1 MGCMMMAH
9 FHHPIYNIMHLKR
22 WLTAIAALPF
32 LFWVILKGG
41 HLLFAALIVIV
52 AILSLGEYFRIA
64 LNDSVKTKAPTSKAQ
79 SPNRFYLKISAFII
93 GPVIILAAFNN
104 LFDVIIAL
112 VVLDLIIS
120 SLYLLRKFRSDPL
133 ALEAIARQVIGII
146 YIPLFLSCLV
156 LIRNGSDG
164 VKWVFFLLLLV
175 FACDTGAYYIGT
187 YMGRRKLCPSI
198 SPGKTVEGSI
208 GGIAAS
214 LGAGLIFKNFFLPQM
229 PWGSIMLFCLSIA
242 VVGQVGDLFESA
254 LKRSANVKDSGAIL
268 PGHGGILDRIDAL
281 LFAAPVAFFFKE
293 YLLV

>member
-1 MGCMMMAH
+1 
-9 FHHPIYNIMHLKR
+9 MHLKR

-41 HLLFAALIVIV
+41 HLLFAALIVIA

-64 LNDSVKTKAPTSKAQ
+64 LNDSVKTKDPTSKAQ
-79 SPNRFYLKISAFII
+79 SPNRFYLKVSAFII

-112 VVLDLIIS
+112 VILDLIIS
-120 SLYLLRKFRSDPL
+120 GLYLLRKFRSDPL
-133 ALEAIARQVIGII
+133 VLEAIAKQVLGVI

-156 LIRNGSDG
+156 LIRNSSGG
-164 VKWVFFLLLLV
+164 VTWIFFLLLLV
-175 FACDTGAYYIGT
+175 FACDTGAYYVGT

-214 LGAGLIFKNFFLPQM
+214 LGAGLIFKYFFLPQM

-242 VVGQVGDLFESA
+242 AVGQVGDLFESA
-254 LKRSANVKDSGAIL
+254 LKRSANVKDSGVIL

-281 LFAAPVAFFFKE
+281 LFAAPVAYFYKE
-293 YLLV
+293 YLFL

>member
-1 MGCMMMAH
+1 
-9 FHHPIYNIMHLKR
+9 MHLKR

-32 LFWVILKGG
+32 LFGVIFKGG
-41 HLLFAALIVIV
+41 PLLFAALIIIV
-52 AILSLGEYFRIA
+52 SILSLREYFRIV
-64 LNDSVKTKAPTSKAQ
+64 LNSCVKTEDT
-79 SPNRFYLKISAFII
+79 NRLYLKVFAFIV
-93 GPVIILAAFNN
+93 GPMIILAAFNN
-104 LFDVIIAL
+104 AFDVIIAL
-112 VVLDLIIS
+112 IILDLIVS
-120 SLYLLRKFRSDPL
+120 SLYLLREFRSDPL
-133 ALEAIARQVIGII
+133 ALEAIARQVMGII

-156 LIRNGSDG
+156 LIRNSSDG

-208 GGIAAS
+208 GGLAAS

-229 PWGSIMLFCLSIA
+229 PWESIILFCISIA
-242 VVGQVGDLFESA
+242 AAGQVGDLFESA

-281 LFAAPVAFFFKE
+281 LFAAPVAYFFKE
-293 YLLV
+293 YLFL